1 MAASVDGEKRPR
13 MSLTKLQLSRL
24 RTGKNVTWCVDFF
37 DKWDDASPSRSMIIS
52 ANSEDEAV
60 DKAAAQMGD
69 AVRIEFTRTFSE

>member
-1 MAASVDGEKRPR
+1 M
-13 MSLTKLQLSRL
+13 
-24 RTGKNVTWCVDFF
+24 TWCVDFF

-69 AVRIEFTRTFSE
+69 AVRIEFTCTFSE